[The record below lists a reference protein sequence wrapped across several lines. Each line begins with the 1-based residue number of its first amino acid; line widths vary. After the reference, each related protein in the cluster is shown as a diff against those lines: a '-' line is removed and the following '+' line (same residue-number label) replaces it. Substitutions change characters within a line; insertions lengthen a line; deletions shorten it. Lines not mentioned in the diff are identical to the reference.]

1 MYKFPKQKGCI
12 MRYYFRLTTIV
23 LCLLVI
29 FILSVSCEKKKEGKV
44 VVTESEFVI
53 RQETDHSYI
62 IDATGKVKNVG
73 EVDVKKVVVTGY
85 CRSCGEAPI
94 HNSWFVAR
102 GIEKA
107 DVQKD
112 TISYLAVGDEED
124 FSCKEISFCWGP
136 TGFKAPEKPEQLEI
150 EIISFEIVD
159 D

>member
-1 MYKFPKQKGCI
+1 
-12 MRYYFRLTTIV
+12 MRYSFHMTTV
-23 LCLLVI
+23 LLCLLA
-29 FILSVSCEKKKEGKV
+29 SVFWLFSCEKKKEGKV
-44 VVTESEFVI
+44 VVTEKEFII
-53 RQETDHSYI
+53 RSDSDHSYA

-94 HNSWFVAR
+94 HNSWFVSR

-112 TISYLAVGDEED
+112 TISYLAAGDEED

-136 TGFKAPEKPEQLEI
+136 AGFKAPEKPEQLEI
-150 EIISFEIVD
+150 EIISFEVVYD
-159 D
+159 